1 MAMIRIEAK
10 RVAHAPARV
19 AASGLLWGGLA
30 RACARVTVKIGKI
43 GAARSRLN
51 VVNRAGMAAIALGLI
66 AGAPALADTLL
77 LKPARVFDGS
87 AVHENWSVLVDGD
100 RIAAAGPN
108 LAAPAGART
117 IDLRNATLF
126 PGMIEGHSHLF
137 LHPYNE
143 TLWDDQ
149 VLHEPLA
156 LRTARAVVQ
165 AERTLDAGF
174 TTERDLGTEGAGFA
188 DVGLKQAIDKGIVP
202 GPRLLVAT
210 KAIVARGA
218 YGPKGYEPGVP
229 IPQGAQEV
237 AGVDDT
243 IRAVRDQVAAGAD
256 LIKFYADYHWGK
268 GEPSR
273 PTLSQAELDA
283 GVAAAHDAGRMVAVH
298 ATTAEGMMRAIRAG
312 ADTIEH
318 GYGGTEA
325 VFKAM
330 AAKGIALCPTLGA
343 SEAYARYFQNWNGQ
357 EPAPESVQENRRA
370 FRLAIKAGVP
380 ICMGG
385 DVGVFTHGENWREM
399 VAMQNAG
406 LPAAQVMTAAT
417 SGNARIL
424 HLTDRG
430 AIKPGLLA
438 DLVGVEGD
446 PTRDVAAVRDVRL
459 VVKGGKVIRE

>member
-1 MAMIRIEAK
+1 MNFR
-10 RVAHAPARV
+10 
-19 AASGLLWGGLA
+19 AAAALL
-30 RACARVTVKIGKI
+30 
-43 GAARSRLN
+43 
-51 VVNRAGMAAIALGLI
+51 LGLVLTT
-66 AGAPALADTLL
+66 PAVADTLL
-77 LKPARVFDGS
+77 LHPTRVFDGT
-87 AVHENWSVLVDGD
+87 AIHEGWSVLVEADE
-100 RIAAAGPN
+100 IAAVGPN
-108 LAAPAGART
+108 LSAPVGART
-117 IDLRNATLF
+117 IELPGTTLM

-165 AERTLDAGF
+165 AQRTLFAGF

-188 DVGLKQAIDKGIVP
+188 DVGLKQAIDQGIVP
-202 GPRLLVAT
+202 GPRLLVST

-229 IPQGAQEV
+229 VPQGAQEV
-237 AGVDDT
+237 AGVDET

-256 LIKFYADYHWGK
+256 IVKFYADYHWGK

-283 GVAAAHDAGRMVAVH
+283 GVAAAHDAGRLVAVH
-298 ATTAEGMMRAIRAG
+298 ATTAEGMMRAVRAG

-318 GYGGTEA
+318 GYGGTAA

-343 SEAYARYFQNWNGQ
+343 SEAYARYFQHWNGQ
-357 EPAPESVQENRRA
+357 EPAPESVRENRRA
-370 FRLAIKAGVP
+370 FRLAMQAGVP

-385 DVGVFTHGENWREM
+385 DVGVFTHGKNWLEM
-399 VAMQNAG
+399 EAMQHG
-406 LPAAQVMTAAT
+406 GMSPIQVLISAT
-417 SGNARIL
+417 SRNARIL
-424 HLTDRG
+424 RLTDRG
-430 AIKPGLLA
+430 QVKPGLLA
-438 DLVGVEGD
+438 DLVAIDGD
-446 PTRDVAAVRDVRL
+446 PSRDVSAVEHVRL
-459 VVKGGKVIRE
+459 VMKGGKVVRSDDR

>member
-1 MAMIRIEAK
+1 MRCLILFLIALA
-10 RVAHAPARV
+10 VAAPA
-19 AASGLLWGGLA
+19 A
-30 RACARVTVKIGKI
+30 
-43 GAARSRLN
+43 
-51 VVNRAGMAAIALGLI
+51 
-66 AGAPALADTLL
+66 ADTLL
-77 LKPARVFDGS
+77 LRPARVFDGVNP
-87 AVHENWSVLVDGD
+87 APHEGWSVLVDGD
-100 RIAAAGPN
+100 RIAAVGSS
-108 LAAPAGART
+108 LTAPAGART
-117 IDLRNATLF
+117 IDLVGATLM

-188 DVGLKQAIDKGIVP
+188 DVGLKQAIEQGIVM
-202 GPRLLVAT
+202 GPRLLVST

-218 YGPKGYEPGVP
+218 YGPKGFEPGVP

-237 AGVDDT
+237 AGVDET
-243 IRAVRDQVAAGAD
+243 IRAVRDQIAGGAD
-256 LIKFYADYHWGK
+256 IVKFYADYHWGK

-283 GVAAAHDAGRMVAVH
+283 GVAAAHDAGRLVAVH

-318 GYGGTEA
+318 GYAGTAE
-325 VFKAM
+325 VFKTM
-330 AAKGIALCPTLGA
+330 AAKHIALCPTIAA
-343 SEAYARYFQNWNGQ
+343 SEAYARYFQHWNGQ
-357 EPAPESVQENRRA
+357 EPAPENVQENRRS
-370 FRLAIKAGVP
+370 FRLALQTGVP

-385 DVGVFTHGENWREM
+385 DVGVFTHGQNWLEM
-399 VAMQNAG
+399 EAMQRAG
-406 LPAAQVMTAAT
+406 MPAAQVMIAAT

-430 AIKPGLLA
+430 AIRPGLLA
-438 DLVGVEGD
+438 DIVAVEGD
-446 PTRDVAAVRDVRL
+446 PTRNVSAVRNIRL
-459 VVKGGKVIRE
+459 VIKGGHIVKGK

>member
-1 MAMIRIEAK
+1 
-10 RVAHAPARV
+10 
-19 AASGLLWGGLA
+19 
-30 RACARVTVKIGKI
+30 
-43 GAARSRLN
+43 
-51 VVNRAGMAAIALGLI
+51 
-66 AGAPALADTLL
+66 
-77 LKPARVFDGS
+77 
-87 AVHENWSVLVDGD
+87 
-100 RIAAAGPN
+100 
-108 LAAPAGART
+108 
-117 IDLRNATLF
+117 
-126 PGMIEGHSHLF
+126 MIEGHSHLF

-188 DVGLKQAIDKGIVP
+188 DVGLKQAIDKGIIP

-237 AGVDDT
+237 AGVDET
-243 IRAVRDQVAAGAD
+243 IRAVRDQIAGGAD

-283 GVAAAHDAGRMVAVH
+283 GVAAAHDAGRLVAVH
-298 ATTAEGMMRAIRAG
+298 ASTAEGMMRAVRAG

-325 VFKAM
+325 VFRAM

-343 SEAYARYFQNWNGQ
+343 SEAYARYFEKWSGV
-357 EPAPESVQENRRA
+357 EPAPESVEQNRRA
-370 FRLAIKAGVP
+370 FRLAMKAGVP

-399 VAMQNAG
+399 EAMQHAG
-406 LPAAQVMTAAT
+406 MPAAQVLAAAT

-430 AIKPGLLA
+430 AVRPGLLA
-438 DLVGVEGD
+438 DLVAVDGD
-446 PTRDVAAVRDVRL
+446 PARDVSAVRSIRL
-459 VVKGGKVIRE
+459 VMKGGKVVREPNR